1 VRAPRIFRT
10 LAFRIVAVY
19 LAVFALSAAAIV
31 AFTYWS
37 TARALNAQT
46 DQIVDTDISG
56 LAERYERFGLAGLTD
71 AIVNRSAH
79 GGAALYLLSDT
90 SHRPIVGNLDSWP
103 NLSGAG
109 GNLVEFDYERRV
121 GGHSEQHRARGRE
134 FTLTGGFELLVAR
147 DIAER
152 YETERLFSTTLPWT
166 VLLMVL
172 LGLAGGIL
180 ISRNFLVR
188 LDVINRTSR
197 EIMAGDLSRRLP
209 FGQGGDEFDTLVANL
224 NRMLERTERLMRGM
238 RDVTDSIAHDLRTPL
253 NRLRNRLEGVLHAG
267 GAQGVLRDEIEAAVD
282 ETDRLIGT
290 FNALLL
296 IAEAEAGV
304 AREKMQ
310 PVDLR
315 RIVEGVVEL
324 YAPLADEK
332 EVSLTFLSSGSAIV
346 PCNPSLVSQALAN
359 LIDNAIK
366 YTPSGGKVAISIANT
381 PSGIALGVADS
392 GPGIPPEDRPRVL
405 ERFVRLEASRH
416 SPGTGLG
423 LSLVAAVARLHDA
436 RLELGDNHP
445 GLKATLVF
453 STGAK
458 RPQPVAQLPPP
469 RVAVRG

>member
-1 VRAPRIFRT
+1 
-10 LAFRIVAVY
+10 
-19 LAVFALSAAAIV
+19 
-31 AFTYWS
+31 
-37 TARALNAQT
+37 
-46 DQIVDTDISG
+46 
-56 LAERYERFGLAGLTD
+56 
-71 AIVNRSAH
+71 
-79 GGAALYLLSDT
+79 
-90 SHRPIVGNLDSWP
+90 
-103 NLSGAG
+103 
-109 GNLVEFDYERRV
+109 
-121 GGHSEQHRARGRE
+121 
-134 FTLTGGFELLVAR
+134 VAR

-172 LGLAGGIL
+172 LGLIGGIL

-209 FGQGGDEFDTLVANL
+209 LGQGGDEFDTLVANL
-224 NRMLERTERLMRGM
+224 NRMLERTEWLMRGM
-238 RDVTDSIAHDLRTPL
+238 REVTDSIAHDLRTPL
-253 NRLRNRLEGVLHAG
+253 NRLRNRLEGILHSG
-267 GAQGVLRDEIEAAVD
+267 GAQGAVHSEIEAAVD

-332 EVSLTFLSSGSAIV
+332 DVSLTCLPSNPAIV

-366 YTPSGGKVAISIANT
+366 YTPSGGRVTISIAQT
-381 PSGIALGVADS
+381 PAGIALTVADT
-392 GPGIPPEDRPRVL
+392 GPGIAPQDRPRVL

-445 GLKATLVF
+445 GVRATLVF
-453 STGAK
+453 SSGGK
-458 RPQPVAQLPPP
+458 RPQPVAQLAPP
-469 RVAVRG
+469 RVAVGG